1 MPSDTTPNK
10 IITSALQVAKVPDRI
25 RVRNLTLEEPIITV
39 DPDRMKRV
47 FVNLV
52 ENAVDAMPNE
62 GTLTISSK
70 ESNGF
75 VEILF
80 SDTGAGMPKE
90 VMENLWKPLQTTK
103 AKGMGMGLAIVK
115 RIVDAHGGKVSLENR
130 TGEGTTISI
139 QLPIIKA
146 LRNA

>member
-1 MPSDTTPNK
+1 
-10 IITSALQVAKVPDRI
+10 
-25 RVRNLTLEEPIITV
+25 
-39 DPDRMKRV
+39 
-47 FVNLV
+47 
-52 ENAVDAMPNE
+52 
-62 GTLTISSK
+62 
-70 ESNGF
+70 